1 MHGVPRRLDHD
12 ARLVD
17 VGRQDSG
24 RGQCPVG
31 GMDLDAP
38 MLRVDRLTVRFGG
51 VTALDDV
58 SFGVEPGSV
67 CGLIGPNGA
76 GKTTLFDCVSR
87 LTRPQQGRIEVDGRD
102 LLALAA
108 YQVAGLGVARTFQ
121 HLGLFGSLTVR
132 ENVMLGGHHAFRTG
146 FGAAALRLPLV
157 GREERALRR
166 RADEVLE
173 RVGLTHL
180 AARPAV
186 GLPYGTLKRIELAR
200 ALGAAPRLLL
210 LDEPASGLSHG
221 EVDELAAVIAAIRDQ
236 SNLTVLLVEHHMGL
250 VMRMSDKVVVLD
262 FGRKIAEGT
271 PAAVREDPEV
281 IRAYLGV
288 PA

>member
-1 MHGVPRRLDHD
+1 
-12 ARLVD
+12 
-17 VGRQDSG
+17 
-24 RGQCPVG
+24 
-31 GMDLDAP
+31 MDLDAP

-87 LTRPQQGRIEVDGRD
+87 LTRPRQGRIEVDGRD
-102 LLALAA
+102 LLALAPQ
-108 YQVAGLGVARTFQ
+108 QVAGLGVARTFQ

-132 ENVMLGGHHAFRTG
+132 ENVMLGGHHACRTG

-271 PAAVREDPEV
+271 PAAVREDPKV
-281 IRAYLGV
+281 VRAYLGV

>member
-1 MHGVPRRLDHD
+1 
-12 ARLVD
+12 
-17 VGRQDSG
+17 
-24 RGQCPVG
+24 
-31 GMDLDAP
+31 MDLDAP

-87 LTRPQQGRIEVDGRD
+87 LTRPRQGRIEVDGRD
-102 LLALAA
+102 LLALAPQ
-108 YQVAGLGVARTFQ
+108 QVAGLGVARTFQ

-132 ENVMLGGHHAFRTG
+132 ENVMLGGHHAFHTG

-173 RVGLTHL
+173 RVGLAHL